1 MATEPVQRPHI
12 GSPVIA
18 PQAEPEAIR
27 VSGAGKCY
35 HIYDRPQDRLK
46 EALWQRRKLLHR
58 EFWAL
63 RNVSF
68 TVQRGESVG
77 IIGRNGCGKSTLLQ
91 IIAGTM
97 TPSEGEVRVSGR
109 VSALLEL
116 GSGFNPEF
124 TGRENVYLNAAILGI
139 PRQDME
145 QRFAEI
151 AAFADIGEF
160 IDRPVKTYSSG
171 MHARLAFSVAVA
183 VDPDIL
189 IVDEILAVGDVGFQQ
204 KCIGR
209 LRRLRENGMTLLFVT
224 HSPDAIRSV
233 CQKALFLVDGQAAY
247 FGTADRAV
255 DLYLARVR
263 EESNREMLAID
274 AEYHKPIRFETQ
286 IQAETR
292 YGTGHVQIERVELY
306 DAGGAPCRA
315 FRFGDTIMLTATIRA
330 LQDAR
335 DLSVSFLVRDQTGV
349 DLLGT
354 TTFDE
359 RVNLPAIPRGGRANV
374 RFRFTNTLRN
384 GNFGVS
390 LAVNR
395 VSSRDYSDNILFD
408 QADACV
414 AFSVIADPDRPVH
427 YKFHQPVAIEVSL
440 DEHGSA

>member
-1 MATEPVQRPHI
+1 MSEPKIQDPESSI
-12 GSPVIA
+12 
-18 PQAEPEAIR
+18 EPAEAIR

-35 HIYDRPQDRLK
+35 NIYDRPQDRLK
-46 EALWQRRKLLHR
+46 EALWRRRKLLHR

-97 TPSEGEVRVSGR
+97 TPTEGEVRVTGR
-109 VSALLEL
+109 ISALLEL

-139 PRQDME
+139 PRHEME
-145 QRFAEI
+145 RRFAEI
-151 AAFADIGEF
+151 AAFADIGDF

-204 KCIGR
+204 KCVAR

-233 CQKALFLVDGQAAY
+233 CQKALFLVEGQPVY
-247 FGTADRAV
+247 FGPADRAV

-263 EESNREMLAID
+263 EESNREMLRTD
-274 AEYHKPIRFETQ
+274 AEYRKPIKFETR
-286 IQAETR
+286 ITAETR

-306 DAGGAPCRA
+306 DAAGQPCRA
-315 FRFGDTIMLTATIRA
+315 FRFGDPITLEATIRA

-335 DLSVSFLVRDQTGV
+335 DLSVSFLVRDPTGV

-359 RVNLPAIPRGGRANV
+359 RVTLPALPQGGACRV
-374 RFRFTNTLRN
+374 RFRFTNQLR
-384 GNFGVS
+384 GGSFGVS

-427 YKFHQPVAIEVSL
+427 YKLHVPVTVDCEL
-440 DEHGSA
+440 HEHDHR